1 MTISLRTG
9 VYLPAFKTAPQRA
22 TGATATAQETLRK
35 LTEAAASPE
44 TKAALTKLG
53 EQVEAA
59 RTLATSMKAARDE
72 ARSAV
77 KQQAHATVQRLKEE
91 YKLIRKL
98 WAHNPAEM
106 ARQLGRVAKE
116 LKRAVTSYVEAARA
130 NIERVADLGPEAD
143 VKADAAGKTAHA
155 DAGSDP
161 TPDEK
166 HSDAPEKNLSDTD
179 AALPA
184 RLALSPRAE
193 LADALKAYARQAPA
207 DVFAKTAEERRQEF
221 ESAEMEAGG
230 DLEFSREVKGFIK
243 ALREEL
249 QLAKIRAGLI
259 KDRATEDAFKETQ
272 KTLTE
277 LDKDIADMEGDI
289 IDAFPKLAQTR
300 TV

>member
-9 VYLPAFKTAPQRA
+9 VYLPAFKAAPQRA
-22 TGATATAQETLRK
+22 PGTPATAHETLRK
-35 LTEAAASPE
+35 LTDAAASPE

-59 RTLATSMKAARDE
+59 RTLATSMKTARDE

-116 LKRAVTSYVEAARA
+116 LKRAVTSYTEAARA
-130 NIERVADLGPEAD
+130 NIERVADLGPETD
-143 VKADAAGKTAHA
+143 VKAEASA
-155 DAGSDP
+155 DSGQ

-166 HSDAPEKNLSDTD
+166 QSDKSEQHSSDSENT
-179 AALPA
+179 LPA

-207 DVFAKTAEERRQEF
+207 DVFAMTAEERRQEF

-230 DLEFSREVKGFIK
+230 DLEFSKEVKGFIK

-249 QLAKIRAGLI
+249 QLARIRAGLI